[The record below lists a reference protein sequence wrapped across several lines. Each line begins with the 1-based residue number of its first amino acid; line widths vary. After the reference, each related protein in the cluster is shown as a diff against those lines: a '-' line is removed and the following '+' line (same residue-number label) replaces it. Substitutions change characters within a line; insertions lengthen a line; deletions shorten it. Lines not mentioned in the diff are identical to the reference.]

1 MWFEDFFLRYNDLEG
16 DLLPESHDAVQRII
30 ATKPHVFLLDI
41 PSTGSFDTDIFKK
54 IRAIEPYLPIITLT
68 ETAHA
73 KERLQS
79 LEHGA
84 YSSIENPC
92 AIVPRS
98 IAPFPTLS
106 RATEKGTS
114 RPWPFQR

>member
-68 ETAHA
+68 EAGTR
-73 KERLQS
+73 ER
-79 LEHGA
+79 EA
-84 YSSIENPC
+84 
-92 AIVPRS
+92 S
-98 IAPFPTLS
+98 IAGARGLFEHCKTLA
-106 RATEKGTS
+106 R
-114 RPWPFQR
+114 